1 MIRVSIL
8 RSRARDVKLPNH
20 RLTEGRFDVTDRLFK
35 TSSTTRI
42 RGVERLHAELRE
54 RILDGTYP
62 PGNVFSQVSLAEE
75 FGVSRTP
82 VREAMRRLEEEGLIE
97 AEQNRRARVRLVSPE
112 ELDVMLTER
121 ILIETTGIR
130 LTASRFTEDD
140 LNELHV
146 LVAAMRVSLERMD
159 PLSWDRAHSSF
170 HAALVM
176 YASPKLRESI
186 ATQVER
192 AERYR
197 RLCAPLPYA
206 IINFNI
212 EFERILEACVIRN
225 ADMAARRVARELA
238 RVALSVLAHS
248 SPAYEPHAIRAA
260 LTMLRA
266 DSLEDP
272 DMGTIKRIS

>member
-1 MIRVSIL
+1 MTS
-8 RSRARDVKLPNH
+8 H
-20 RLTEGRFDVTDRLFK
+20 FK
-35 TSSTTRI
+35 PSNTTRI

-54 RILDGTYP
+54 RILDGTYS
-62 PGNVFSQVSLAEE
+62 PGSALSQVNLALE

-97 AEQNRRARVRLVSPE
+97 AEQNRRARVRQVSPE

-121 ILIETTGIR
+121 ILLETTGIR
-130 LTASRFTEDD
+130 VTAMKFTEDD
-140 LNELHV
+140 LSELHM
-146 LVAAMRVSLERMD
+146 LVAAMRVSIERLD
-159 PLSWDRAHSSF
+159 AESWDRAHTKF

-176 YASPKLRESI
+176 HASESLRTSI

-197 RLCAPLPYA
+197 RSCAPLPYA
-206 IINFNI
+206 IGNFNQ

-238 RVALSVLAHS
+238 RVALTVLAHA
-248 SPAYEPHAIRAA
+248 SPEYEPHAIRAA
-260 LTMLRA
+260 MTMLRA
-266 DSLEDP
+266 DVLDEP
-272 DMGTIKRIS
+272 DMGVIRRFP

>member
-1 MIRVSIL
+1 MT
-8 RSRARDVKLPNH
+8 AP
-20 RLTEGRFDVTDRLFK
+20 TFK
-35 TSSTTRI
+35 SSSGTRI
-42 RGVERLHAELRE
+42 RGVERLHTELRE

-62 PGNVFSQVSLAEE
+62 PGSVLSQVNLAEE

-97 AEQNRRARVRLVSPE
+97 AEQNRRARVRHVSPE

-121 ILIETTGIR
+121 ILLETTGIR
-130 LTASRFTEDD
+130 VTAARFTEDD

-159 PLSWDRAHSSF
+159 AESWDLAHSRF
-170 HAALVM
+170 HEALVM
-176 YASPKLRESI
+176 HANEKLRRSI

-192 AERYR
+192 AERHR
-197 RLCAPLPYA
+197 RLCAPLPYTIA
-206 IINFNI
+206 NFNLVY
-212 EFERILEACVIRN
+212 ERILEACVIRN

-238 RVALSVLAHS
+238 RVALTVLAHA
-248 SPAYEPHAIRAA
+248 SPSYEPHAIRAA

-266 DSLEDP
+266 DVLDEP
-272 DMGTIKRIS
+272 DMGTIRRFP

>member
-1 MIRVSIL
+1 VTG
-8 RSRARDVKLPNH
+8 DVKP
-20 RLTEGRFDVTDRLFK
+20 
-35 TSSTTRI
+35 SSTTRI

-54 RILDGTYP
+54 RIIDGTYP
-62 PGNVFSQVSLAEE
+62 PGVALSQVNLAVE

-121 ILIETTGIR
+121 ILLETTGIR
-130 LTASRFTEDD
+130 VTAMKFTEDD

-146 LVAAMRVSLERMD
+146 LVAAMRVSQERLD
-159 PLSWDRAHSSF
+159 AESWDRAHTKF

-176 YASPKLRESI
+176 HASDKLRLSI
-186 ATQVER
+186 GLQVER

-197 RLCAPLPYA
+197 RLFAPLPYTSA
-206 IINFNI
+206 NFNL

-238 RVALSVLAHS
+238 RVALTVLAHA
-248 SPAYEPHAIRAA
+248 SPEYEPHAIRAA
-260 LTMLRA
+260 MTMLRA
-266 DSLEDP
+266 DVLDEP
-272 DMGTIKRIS
+272 DMGVIRRFP